1 MHLLGT
7 RTRSARGESGYL
19 PEGLIRYPAHG
30 VLVCLTWIPGPQ
42 PFIFMPWPP
51 FQSSTRAQ
59 YAGARRAALGTSGRL
74 GQHAGGTDVRGLRV
88 YSSKTH
94 LSSRSEKNRSEQKYC
109 APCEDRTHD
118 LQIMRLTR
126 YLLR

>member
-1 MHLLGT
+1 MSIRGAHPVPSPRCASLPHVDT
-7 RTRSARGESGYL
+7 R
-19 PEGLIRYPAHG
+19 
-30 VLVCLTWIPGPQ
+30 PQ
-42 PFIFMPWPP
+42 PFIFMPWPA

-59 YAGARRAALGTSGRL
+59 DAGARSAALGTSGRRS
-74 GQHAGGTDVRGLRV
+74 QHAGGTDVRGLRV

-94 LSSRSEKNRSEQKYC
+94 LSSRSEKSRSEQKYC